1 MLRNFMLIVSM
12 LSMFYTLSPY
22 GVSKSVEGDYV
33 ADLRVV
39 DIIDESDI
47 SVFEDLG
54 IDVSD
59 LTIDVNLDLD
69 EAGLFVLSVDSKSFV
84 YDFSELVEEN
94 IDEIIDLAL
103 ADAGFSR
110 DQITDEVA
118 QSAGYANADELFTD
132 FADKIMAEVEPVD
145 SEIEEAFKD
154 ATVSGT
160 YEVSRNTIIFDV
172 VSEDAFFQQGTINP
186 DGTISIFVDDGAIS
200 TTLVFSKQEY

>member
-69 EAGLFVLSVDSKSFV
+69 EAGLFVLSVDAKSFV

-154 ATVSGT
+154 ATVSGI

>member
-1 MLRNFMLIVSM
+1 MIRNFMLIVSM
-12 LSMFYTLSPY
+12 LSMFYTLSPN

-69 EAGLFVLSVDSKSFV
+69 EAGLFVLSVDAKSFV

-154 ATVSGT
+154 ATVSGI

>member
-69 EAGLFVLSVDSKSFV
+69 EAGLFVLSVDAKSFV

-160 YEVSRNTIIFDV
+160 YEVSSNTIIFDV

>member
-1 MLRNFMLIVSM
+1 MWTSSISYVS
-12 LSMFYTLSPY
+12 SSP
-22 GVSKSVEGDYV
+22 KP
-33 ADLRVV
+33 
-39 DIIDESDI
+39 
-47 SVFEDLG
+47 
-54 IDVSD
+54 
-59 LTIDVNLDLD
+59 
-69 EAGLFVLSVDSKSFV
+69 SFV

-154 ATVSGT
+154 ATVSGI

-200 TTLVFSKQEY
+200 TTLVFLQNIIPTLHHIKEVQYQIGGYLI

>member
-54 IDVSD
+54 IDMSD

-69 EAGLFVLSVDSKSFV
+69 EAGLFVLSVDAKSFV

>member
-54 IDVSD
+54 IDMSD

-69 EAGLFVLSVDSKSFV
+69 EAGLFVLSVDAKSFV

-186 DGTISIFVDDGAIS
+186 DGTISIFVDDRAIS

>member
-154 ATVSGT
+154 ATVSGI